1 MKRFLFTKLTE
12 TERTEK
18 TTLMINF
25 NFIDIK

>member
-12 TERTEK
+12 TERAKK